1 MSVTAVNGPTPYA
14 IPCVIGFNYQTQG
27 QLCRPMLQPDTGARN
42 GPGFAKKRRTARYG
56 INLVGALGVE
66 VGTDFADMKPVPLTT
81 PGGKPLPYLST
92 YTGIKRETLK
102 NDFSFDSM
110 LCWQT
115 TRPFPATVTT
125 FGGFIDT
132 EDV

>member
-1 MSVTAVNGPTPYA
+1 
-14 IPCVIGFNYQTQG
+14 
-27 QLCRPMLQPDTGARN
+27 MLPADTGARN

-56 INLVGALGVE
+56 INLVDTLGVQ
-66 VGTDFADMKPVPLTT
+66 VGTDFNNMLPVPTVSPT
-81 PGGKPLPYLST
+81 GNPLPYLST
-92 YTGIKRETLK
+92 FSGIKRETLK

-125 FGGFIDT
+125 FGGFIST